1 MHYCQGGFLMKEM
14 TMRPYQQECLDVI
27 NHLDPGSYLV
37 VMATGLGKT
46 AIFTHM
52 ERKGRVLILSHRDE
66 LVRQPLQYYDCSC
79 GVEEAEEHSNG
90 EEVVS
95 ASVQSLWRRL
105 DRFKPDD
112 FDTIITDEAHHAAAP
127 SYRKIYDFFKP
138 RLHIGFTATPNRG
151 DKVRLDDVYDSI
163 IFQRDLKWGI
173 EQEYLTNINCLRVDI
188 GYDLSKIKVRRGDLE
203 PDKLSEEL
211 NQECLNKGIALAYE
225 KYAKGQTIIF
235 ATSVAHAMGIARE
248 IEGAVVISAETK
260 ERDKIL
266 DRFREKEIRCIVN
279 CMVLTEGTDL
289 PMTETVIVARPTLNA
304 SLYQQ
309 MVGRGLRK
317 YPGKEYLTLIDCVG
331 ITGRLDICTAPS
343 LFGLDYKIVPQKQRE
358 KIQGMLTDMP
368 ELLVKLSDT
377 PDAWILNATNV
388 DVFAKNN
395 NLDLANVNWKMQCDD
410 SLVCSTGKKGHQII
424 ITPIDSLGK
433 CELYWKVN
441 GHTKSHFINMKPK
454 NAIRQARNILTL
466 NYPREEKIWNMDY
479 VKNWGSNPASDAQ
492 KNLIKKILNQKVN
505 IKKYDSQDFDVES
518 LDKYQASVVLDHLL
532 NKK

>member
-1 MHYCQGGFLMKEM
+1 MKEM
-14 TMRPYQQECLDVI
+14 TMRPYQQECLDVL
-27 NHLDPGSYLV
+27 NHLEPGNYLV

-79 GVEEAEEHSNG
+79 GVEEANEYSDG

-112 FDTIITDEAHHAAAP
+112 FDAIITDEAHHAAAP
-127 SYRKIYDFFKP
+127 SYRKIYDYFKP
-138 RLHIGFTATPNRG
+138 RIHIGFTATPNRG
-151 DKVRLDDVYDSI
+151 DKVRLDDVYDRI
-163 IFQRDLKWGI
+163 VFQRDLRWGI
-173 EQEYLTNINCLRVDI
+173 EQKYLTDVNCFKVDI

-203 PDKLSEEL
+203 QDKLSEAL
-211 NQECLNKGIALAYE
+211 NQECINKGIAKAYE
-225 KYAKGQTIIF
+225 QYAKGQTLIF
-235 ATSVAHAMGIARE
+235 ATSVSHAMGIARL

-266 DRFREKEIRCIVN
+266 DKFKKKEIRCIVN

-289 PMTETVIVARPTLNA
+289 PMTETVIIARPTLNA

-331 ITGRLDICTAPS
+331 VTGRLDICTAPS
-343 LFGLDYKIVPQKQRE
+343 LFGLDYKIVPPTQRGR
-358 KIQGMLTDMP
+358 IQGMLTEMP
-368 ELLVKLSDT
+368 DLLVSLSDT
-377 PDAWILNATNV
+377 PDAWILNAVNV
-388 DVFAKNN
+388 DIFARKNE
-395 NLDLANVNWKMQCDD
+395 LDLGSVNWKMQCDD
-410 SLVCSTGKKGHQII
+410 SLVCSTGRKGHQLIV
-424 ITPIDSLGK
+424 TPINSLGK
-433 CELYWKVN
+433 CDLYWKVD
-441 GHTKSHFINMKPK
+441 GETMAHVSDQKP
-454 NAIRQARNILTL
+454 NRAIKRARNIL
-466 NYPREEKIWNMDY
+466 NRYNPKEEKIWNMEF
-479 VKNWGSNPASDAQ
+479 VSQWGSKPASEAQ
-492 KNLIKKILNQKVN
+492 KLLIRKLLNQKKN
-505 IKKYDSQDFDVES
+505 IEKYASQDFDVEH

-532 NKK
+532 ADRGRR